1 MSEDIHKK
9 LKYTYAEVNDAILKT
24 KTLAFNE
31 TVNRKNEDKK
41 LQTQIDNI
49 TGGDTDT
56 SLSSLKT
63 EITNLK
69 DGSTETIKS
78 LDDKINEIDARS
90 DVVDVVANYTELQ
103 NYTKKLTANDVVKVL
118 KDERYSN

>member
-9 LKYTYAEVNDAILKT
+9 LKYTYAEVNDAIKKT
-24 KTLAFNE
+24 KGIGDQE
-31 TVNRKNEDKK
+31 RYERRQEDTK
-41 LQTQIDNI
+41 LQEQIDNI
-49 TGGDTDT
+49 IDGDTDT

-118 KDERYSN
+118 KDEKHSN